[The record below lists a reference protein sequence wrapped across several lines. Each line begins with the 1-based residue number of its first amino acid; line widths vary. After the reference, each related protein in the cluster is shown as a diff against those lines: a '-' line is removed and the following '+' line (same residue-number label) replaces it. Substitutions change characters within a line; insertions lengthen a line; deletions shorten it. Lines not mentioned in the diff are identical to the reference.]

1 MRRFWTFSLLSI
13 VISPIALF
21 AQEWA
26 LEADIELAGHYEWQ
40 GLQLDPGRTI
50 QHAVYGSLAWHLKL
64 LRGTVA
70 HAAESRVS

>member
-26 LEADIELAGHYEWQ
+26 LEADIELASHYEWR
-40 GLQLDPGRTI
+40 GSQLDPGRTF
-50 QHAVYGSLAWHLKL
+50 QHAVYGSL
-64 LRGTVA
+64 
-70 HAAESRVS
+70 

>member
-13 VISPIALF
+13 IISPIALF

-26 LEADIELAGHYEWQ
+26 LDADIELAGHYEWQ

-50 QHAVYGSLAWHLKL
+50 QHAVYGSRAHSSANSASPGAHLS
-64 LRGTVA
+64 TAVP
-70 HAAESRVS
+70 S

>member
-26 LEADIELAGHYEWQ
+26 LEADIELASHYEW
-40 GLQLDPGRTI
+40 R
-50 QHAVYGSLAWHLKL
+50 GSQI
-64 LRGTVA
+64 TPP
-70 HAAESRVS
+70 